1 MQYLTK
7 QHLRLP
13 DAISLF
19 LPDVLSLS
27 GLRCPSGSEP
37 KAKHST
43 SLQPDSTM
51 INYNQCCV

>member
-51 INYNQCCV
+51 QMFHQL